1 VLNLTR
7 SLGTSLGVAVASAVL
22 SWRLA
27 VRAGAPESTP
37 QAPPG
42 VLLGGI
48 HDALLLFAALA
59 VVAAAV
65 SLLRGRVRVRDQ

>member
-7 SLGTSLGVAVASAVL
+7 SLGVAVASTVL

-27 VRAGAPESTP
+27 VRAGAPQSTA
-37 QAPPG
+37 QAPSG
-42 VLLGGI
+42 VLLDGI
-48 HDALLLFAALA
+48 HDTLLLFAALA

-65 SLLRGRVRVRDQ
+65 SLVRGRVRMRD

>member
-1 VLNLTR
+1 MTLLR
-7 SLGTSLGVAVASAVL
+7 VAGASAVL

-27 VRAGAPESTP
+27 VRAGAPESTA

-42 VLLGGI
+42 VLRDGI
-48 HDALLLFAALA
+48 HDTLVLFAALA

-65 SLLRGRVRVRDQ
+65 SLVRSRA